1 MYLVTNMHAMKK
13 LDIYLATL
21 TIIVLLLVWVSDSEN
36 LFKIVLYLAVF
47 IGLFISAAARRIKG
61 EQNLIDVNKKGLI
74 ALICGHVLITI
85 LFILTGALKEKDVVV
100 TIGVFLVYIS
110 LMVLYTIVVVSKC
123 ATKNDHPV

>member
-1 MYLVTNMHAMKK
+1 MKK

-21 TIIVLLLVWVSDSEN
+21 TIVVVLLVWTSDSEN

-61 EQNLIDVNKKGLI
+61 KQNLIDVSKKGLI

-85 LFILTGALKEKDVVV
+85 LFVLTGALKEKDMVV
-100 TIGVFLVYIS
+100 TTGVFLVYIS
-110 LMVLYTIVVVSKC
+110 LMVLYTLVVVSKC
-123 ATKNDHPV
+123 ATKNDQPV